1 MGSTITLHNVAKT
14 YVGGQP
20 ALRQVSLTIGA
31 GEFLVLLGPSGCGK
45 STLLRM
51 IAGLETIT
59 EGELHLDGCLANDLD
74 PSERDT
80 AMIFQSFALYPNM
93 TAAENIAFPLAVQ
106 KQDPTEVSRR
116 VDSAAHALGISH
128 LLERLPHRLSG
139 GERQRVAMGRATV
152 RQPSVFLLDEP
163 LSSLDA
169 RLRTRLRLEILSAVR
184 KSGATT
190 IYVTHDQAEAMAL
203 GDRVAVLRE
212 GILQQV
218 DTPQGLYTLPANA
231 FVASFVGTPRISL
244 IHGTV
249 YAPIDDA
256 MAISL
261 GAQQLSLPM
270 PLSRDHQMLRVMQGS
285 PLLIGLRPEAVRI
298 AERTLASPFER
309 PLTGIVEHVE
319 FQGHETLLHL
329 TVGGQ
334 AADVPDQAALD
345 TLIRPTRSST
355 TGLAKQLVH
364 RAAELLTGKRRTS
377 QPHPSPAPDTPTRT
391 RGELVVRVNTGS
403 FHQRGQHLPLLID
416 VRNLFVFDARGERVS
431 PDPTHIPEL

>member
-14 YVGGQP
+14 YPGGQP
-20 ALRQVSLTIGA
+20 AVRRVSLTVGA

-59 EGELHLDGCLANDLD
+59 EGELHLDGTLANDLD

-93 TAAENIAFPLAVQ
+93 TAGENIAFPLAVQ
-106 KQDPTEVSRR
+106 KQDPALVSRR
-116 VDSAAHALGISH
+116 VESAAHALGIGH
-128 LLERLPHRLSG
+128 LMNRPPSRLSG

-152 RQPSVFLLDEP
+152 RRPSVFLLDEP

-169 RLRTRLRLEILSAVR
+169 RLRTRLRLEILSTVR
-184 KSGATT
+184 RSGATT
-190 IYVTHDQAEAMAL
+190 IYVTHDQSEAMAL
-203 GDRVAVLRE
+203 GDRVAVLRD
-212 GILQQV
+212 GVLQQV
-218 DTPQGLYTLPANA
+218 DTPRVLYTLPANA

-249 YAPIDDA
+249 HAPIDGA

-298 AERTLASPFER
+298 AEHTRATPFER

-329 TVGGQ
+329 TVGGRP
-334 AADVPDQAALD
+334 ADVPDQPVPEPTPRPARGSAA
-345 TLIRPTRSST
+345 
-355 TGLAKQLVH
+355 GLARRLTR
-364 RAAELLTGKRRTS
+364 RAAGLSPWRRRTS
-377 QPHPSPAPDTPTRT
+377 APQHPPATAVPTGA
-391 RGELVVRVNTGS
+391 RGELVVRAGNGG
-403 FHQRGQHLPLLID
+403 FPQRGRHLPLLVD
-416 VRNLFVFDARGERVS
+416 VRSLLVFDALGERVS
-431 PDPTHIPEL
+431 PDPTHIPDL

>member
-14 YVGGQP
+14 YPGGQP
-20 ALRQVSLTIGA
+20 ALRHISLSVA
-31 GEFLVLLGPSGCGK
+31 ASEFLVLLGPSGCGK

-59 EGELHLDGCLANDLD
+59 EGELHLDGTLANDLD

-80 AMIFQSFALYPNM
+80 AMIFQNFALYPNM
-93 TAAENIAFPLAVQ
+93 TAAQNIGFPLAVH
-106 KQDPTEVSRR
+106 KQDPADASRH
-116 VDSAAHALGISH
+116 VEAAAHALGISH
-128 LLERLPHRLSG
+128 LLDRLPGRLSG

-169 RLRTRLRLEILSAVR
+169 RLRTRLRLEILSTTR
-184 KSGATT
+184 KTGATT

-203 GDRVAVLRE
+203 GDRVAVLRD

-218 DTPQGLYTLPANA
+218 DTPRSLYTLPANA
-231 FVASFVGTPRISL
+231 FVASFVGIPRISL

-249 YAPIDDA
+249 YAPIDGA
-256 MAISL
+256 LSLSL
-261 GAQQLSLPM
+261 GAQQLFLPV

-298 AERTLASPFER
+298 AEPTQATPVER
-309 PLTGIVEHVE
+309 ALTAIIEHVE

-329 TVGGQ
+329 SLGGRP
-334 AADVPDQAALD
+334 ADVPPQPLHD
-345 TLIRPTRSST
+345 TPKPTRSITSS
-355 TGLAKQLVH
+355 LVH
-364 RAAELLTGKRRTS
+364 RLLHHTSLPSKQRITADSPVTLPHAE
-377 QPHPSPAPDTPTRT
+377 PPSTRT
-391 RGELVVRVNTGS
+391 GELVIRAGS
-403 FHQRGQHLPLLID
+403 GTNHRRGQHLPLLVD
-416 VRNLFVFDARGERVS
+416 VRNLLVFNHQGERVS
-431 PDPTHIPEL
+431 PDPTHIPDL

>member
-1 MGSTITLHNVAKT
+1 VGSTITLHNIAKT
-14 YVGGQP
+14 YPGGQS
-20 ALRQVSLTIGA
+20 ALRQVSLTVGA

-59 EGELHLDGCLANDLD
+59 EGELHLDGTLANELE

-106 KQDPTEVSRR
+106 KQDPARVSQR
-116 VDSAAHALGISH
+116 VESAAHALGISH
-128 LLERLPHRLSG
+128 LMDRLPSRLSG

-169 RLRTRLRLEILSAVR
+169 RLRTRLRLEILSTVR

-190 IYVTHDQAEAMAL
+190 IYVTHDQSEAMAL
-203 GDRVAVLRE
+203 GDRVAVLRD

-244 IHGTV
+244 LHGTV
-249 YAPIDDA
+249 YAPIDGD
-256 MAISL
+256 MTISL

-298 AERTLASPFER
+298 AEHTRASPFER

-319 FQGHETLLHL
+319 FQGHETLVHL

-334 AADVPDQAALD
+334 AADVPDQAVPEPSP
-345 TLIRPTRSST
+345 RPTRRST
-355 TGLAKQLVH
+355 VGRAQQLVQ
-364 RAAELLTGKRRTS
+364 RATEFFTRQHHAGGRH
-377 QPHPSPAPDTPTRT
+377 HPPAPAAPTRS
-391 RGELVVRVNTGS
+391 RGELVVRANTGS
-403 FHQRGQHLPLLID
+403 FHQRGQHVPLLVD

>member
-14 YVGGQP
+14 YPGGQS
-20 ALRQVSLTIGA
+20 ALRQVSLTVTA

-59 EGELHLDGCLANDLD
+59 EGELHLDGTLANDLD

-106 KQDPTEVSRR
+106 KQDPAQVSQH
-116 VDSAAHALGISH
+116 VESAAHALGISH
-128 LLERLPHRLSG
+128 LLERRPHRLSG

-169 RLRTRLRLEILSAVR
+169 RLRTRLRLEILSTVR

-190 IYVTHDQAEAMAL
+190 IYVTHDQSEAMAL
-203 GDRVAVLRE
+203 GDRVAVLRD

-218 DTPQGLYTLPANA
+218 DTPQGLYSLPANA

-249 YAPIDDA
+249 YAPIDGA

-261 GAQQLSLPM
+261 GAQQLNLPM

-298 AERTLASPFER
+298 AERTQAGPFER

-334 AADVPDQAALD
+334 AADVPDQSVPEPPLRP
-345 TLIRPTRSST
+345 IRRSTSGLARQLVQRASKLLSRQRRTPGPYHAPTPTTPTRS
-355 TGLAKQLVH
+355 
-364 RAAELLTGKRRTS
+364 
-377 QPHPSPAPDTPTRT
+377 
-391 RGELVVRVNTGS
+391 RGELVVRANTGS
-403 FHQRGQHLPLLID
+403 FHQRGQHLPLLVD
-416 VRNLFVFDARGERVS
+416 VCNLFVFDARGERVS

>member
-1 MGSTITLHNVAKT
+1 MGSTVTLRNVVKI
-14 YVGGQP
+14 YPGGRP
-20 ALRQVSLTIGA
+20 ALRQVSLTVGA

-59 EGELHLDGCLANDLD
+59 EGELHLDGILANDLD
-74 PSERDT
+74 PGERDT
-80 AMIFQSFALYPNM
+80 AMIFQSFALHPNM
-93 TAAENIAFPLAVQ
+93 TAAEHIAFPLAVQ
-106 KQDPTEVSRR
+106 KQDPAQVSQR
-116 VDSAAHALGISH
+116 VESAAHALGISH
-128 LLERLPHRLSG
+128 LMERLPSRLSG

-152 RQPSVFLLDEP
+152 RRPSVFLLDEP

-169 RLRTRLRLEILSAVR
+169 RLRTRLRLEILSTVR

-190 IYVTHDQAEAMAL
+190 IYVTHDQSEAMAL
-203 GDRVAVLRE
+203 GDRVAVLRD

-244 IHGTV
+244 IHGSVHT
-249 YAPIDDA
+249 PMGGD

-298 AERTLASPFER
+298 AEHTQAGHFER

-319 FQGHETLLHL
+319 FQGHETLVHL
-329 TVGGQ
+329 TVGGR
-334 AADVPDQAALD
+334 AADVPDQAVPELSP
-345 TLIRPTRSST
+345 RPTRRST
-355 TGLAKQLVH
+355 AGPPQRFVRRATSFFTLQH
-364 RAAELLTGKRRTS
+364 RAAGRH
-377 QPHPSPAPDTPTRT
+377 HPPPPAAPTRN
-391 RGELVVRVNTGS
+391 RGEVVVRADTRSV
-403 FHQRGQHLPLLID
+403 HQRGQHVPLLVD

-431 PDPTHIPEL
+431 PDPTHVPEL

>member
-1 MGSTITLHNVAKT
+1 
-14 YVGGQP
+14 
-20 ALRQVSLTIGA
+20 
-31 GEFLVLLGPSGCGK
+31 
-45 STLLRM
+45 M

-59 EGELHLDGCLANDLD
+59 EGELHLDGSLANDLD

-80 AMIFQSFALYPNM
+80 AMIFQSFALYPHM

-106 KQDPTEVSRR
+106 KQDPAQVSQR
-116 VDSAAHALGISH
+116 VASEAHALGISH
-128 LLERLPHRLSG
+128 LMNRLPSRLSG

-169 RLRTRLRLEILSAVR
+169 RLRTRLRMEILSTVR

-190 IYVTHDQAEAMAL
+190 IYVTHDQSEAMAL
-203 GDRVAVLRE
+203 GDRVAVLRD

-231 FVASFVGTPRISL
+231 FVAYFVGTPRISL

-249 YAPIDDA
+249 YASIDGA

-261 GAQQLSLPM
+261 GGQQLSLPT

-298 AERTLASPFER
+298 AEHTQATQFER
-309 PLTGIVEHVE
+309 PLTGIVQHVE

-329 TVGGQ
+329 TVGGRP
-334 AADVPDQAALD
+334 ADVPDQTVPELSS
-345 TLIRPTRSST
+345 RPTRRGTLGVTRQLVQRAASLSPWHRRPAGPRHPPATAVPT
-355 TGLAKQLVH
+355 TG
-364 RAAELLTGKRRTS
+364 
-377 QPHPSPAPDTPTRT
+377 
-391 RGELVVRVNTGS
+391 RGELVVRAGNGD
-403 FHQRGQHLPLLID
+403 FHQRGRHLPLLID
-416 VRNLFVFDARGERVS
+416 VRNLFVFDAHGERVS
-431 PDPTHIPEL
+431 PDPTHIPDL